1 MSGAATLVLFR
12 CNAMTCS
19 ASPTIRPMAHSR
31 VQCSRCKQHETEN
44 SSSATNVFYLAFRPF
59 AGYKSCEH
67 RIYKMDSDFAANF
80 KFGARTPLYMRLNH
94 ILKDG
99 QYDRDVVGW
108 LIVGWLVSSPS

>member
-1 MSGAATLVLFR
+1 VRPLQSDRWRIPEFSVRGVSSTKQKTLPLQQMQLPQGR
-12 CNAMTCS
+12 SDWHT
-19 ASPTIRPMAHSR
+19 
-31 VQCSRCKQHETEN
+31 
-44 SSSATNVFYLAFRPF
+44 VFYLAFRPF